1 MKIFIPE
8 TMTAEAIDRYGG
20 PEVLRTHVLPVPRPH
35 AKEVLIRLEAAGI
48 GVWDE
53 SVRSGEF
60 ELSRTPFPKVIGNDG
75 AGTVVAVG
83 KGVNRF
89 KPGDRV
95 YAYAYKGGFYAQYVA
110 VNQGE
115 VALAPAN
122 LPTDEAGALGA
133 DGVTALIGLEDKL
146 GVSDGDKLLIFGA
159 SGGVGHL
166 AVQLAKRMGAHVL
179 GVASGADGV
188 ALVLRLGADV
198 AVDGRVS
205 SDVAIAIREFAPQG
219 LDAALVL
226 SGGKSL
232 QEALALVKEKKG
244 RIAYPN
250 GVEPE
255 PKSPAPGVKVMAY
268 DGVPS
273 PDVFDR
279 LNTWISAGPFHV
291 ELWRTYE
298 LGDASLAHRELPQHH
313 LGKRALHIHAH

>member
-1 MKIFIPE
+1 MKVFIPD
-8 TMTAEAIDRYGG
+8 TMTAEALDRYGG
-20 PEVLRTHVLPVPRPH
+20 PEVLRPHVLPVPRPR

-60 ELSRTPFPKVIGNDG
+60 ELSETHFPKVIGNDG

-83 KGVNRF
+83 KGVDRCEV
-89 KPGDRV
+89 GDRV
-95 YAYAYKGGFYAQYVA
+95 YAYAFKGGFYAQYVI
-110 VNQGE
+110 VKQDE
-115 VALAPAN
+115 VALVPPN

-159 SGGVGHL
+159 SGGIGHL

-188 ALVLRLGADV
+188 ALIQRLGADV
-198 AVDGRVS
+198 AVEGRGG
-205 SDVAIAIREFAPQG
+205 DVVTAIRQFAPQG

-226 SGGKSL
+226 SNGKSL
-232 QEALALVKEKKG
+232 RAALSMVKKKAK
-244 RIAYPN
+244 IAHPN
-250 GVEPE
+250 GVEPRPE
-255 PKSPAPGVKVMAY
+255 SPAPGVKVIAY

-273 PDVFDR
+273 PDVLDR

-291 ELWRTYE
+291 ELWRAYE
-298 LGDASLAHRELPQHH
+298 LGDAALAHRELPLHH
-313 LGKRALHIHAH
+313 LGKRVLHIHAH